1 MTSLK
6 TRARPRLHKDECARL
21 GKQIYE
27 RDILPL
33 VEDDHDGEFVS
44 IDVHSGKWAV
54 ADTGM
59 KSTALLRAKSPD
71 ATDVWREKV
80 GYVAAGSLGGGAPPR
95 RKKARE

>member
-6 TRARPRLHKDECARL
+6 TRARPRLHIEERSRL
-21 GKQIYE
+21 AKEIYE

-54 ADTGM
+54 ADTLM
-59 KSTALLRAKSPD
+59 KSTRGLRAKSPD
-71 ATDVWREKV
+71 ATDVWTERV
-80 GYVAAGSLGGGAPPR
+80 GYVAAGSLGGGMPPR
-95 RKKARE
+95 RKK